1 MMPAFLRPTLSRSHP
16 LHKGLLSFDPAG
28 CANWRIWREPVED
41 CGFSPQ
47 SGCEERSL
55 DPGEELTNDQR
66 AEILALGFSSPC
78 LAWCVDRPLEQSTW
92 ASSSDKDLALFENN
106 SLQAN
111 CKSEALTLSM
121 AKEVGEVA
129 KRLGATFV
137 DLHTA
142 LMCPDVNR
150 RAALRLEASNAVLA
164 KKSLIKDLVLLRTKL
179 MKWSFFGPFL
189 HKSPFFSY

>member
-1 MMPAFLRPTLSRSHP
+1 M
-16 LHKGLLSFDPAG
+16 
-28 CANWRIWREPVED
+28 
-41 CGFSPQ
+41 
-47 SGCEERSL
+47 
-55 DPGEELTNDQR
+55 
-66 AEILALGFSSPC
+66 
-78 LAWCVDRPLEQSTW
+78 DRPLEQSTW

-179 MKWSFFGPFL
+179 LKWSFLVLFFYTKVL
-189 HKSPFFSY
+189 FFENLEKSP

>member
-1 MMPAFLRPTLSRSHP
+1 M
-16 LHKGLLSFDPAG
+16 
-28 CANWRIWREPVED
+28 
-41 CGFSPQ
+41 
-47 SGCEERSL
+47 
-55 DPGEELTNDQR
+55 
-66 AEILALGFSSPC
+66 
-78 LAWCVDRPLEQSTW
+78 DRPLEQSTW

-179 MKWSFFGPFL
+179 LKWSFFGPFFTQKSFFLKILKKVLKSSITGPFFGPFL
-189 HKSPFFSY
+189 HKSPFYGNND

>member
-1 MMPAFLRPTLSRSHP
+1 M
-16 LHKGLLSFDPAG
+16 
-28 CANWRIWREPVED
+28 
-41 CGFSPQ
+41 
-47 SGCEERSL
+47 
-55 DPGEELTNDQR
+55 
-66 AEILALGFSSPC
+66 
-78 LAWCVDRPLEQSTW
+78 DRPLEQSTW

-142 LMCPDVNR
+142 LMCPDVNL
-150 RAALRLEASNAVLA
+150 RAALRLEASNEQRHESWRMFNVVVIEILYFLQLGA
-164 KKSLIKDLVLLRTKL
+164 DLHYLCNTPVTC
-179 MKWSFFGPFL
+179 G
-189 HKSPFFSY
+189 